1 MDDLS
6 DLDDALAAMP
16 EQVQL
21 APIVA
26 PRAFAHALATMYPD
40 LEQTVAGFASGRIR
54 MDEPGDRGDLAD
66 LRYELDRVVKLLSSV
81 RGAIDSVFLTAAR
94 ERGAKEIPL
103 PDDRKVVYEAPR
115 GSYTGDFRAMR
126 RELAELAA
134 LHGDLPPDIVQDA
147 LREEIVVTPDHR
159 KLNAIK
165 ARYGARAG
173 AIIDG
178 HRTFV
183 VEGTGRVRYPR

>member
-1 MDDLS
+1 MDDLA
-6 DLDDALAAMP
+6 DLDDALVASSAP
-16 EQVQL
+16 EL
-21 APIVA
+21 APYVPA
-26 PRAFAHALATMYPD
+26 ASFAAALARIHPD
-40 LEQTVAGFASGRIR
+40 LEQTVAGFAQGRIR
-54 MDEPGDRGDLAD
+54 MDDPQERGDLAD
-66 LRYELDRVVKLLSSV
+66 LHHELDRVIKLLAAV
-81 RGAIDSVFLTAAR
+81 RSGIDTVFLTAAR
-94 ERGAKEIPL
+94 ERNAKEIPL
-103 PDDRKVVYEAPR
+103 PEGRKVVYEAPR

-134 LHGDLPPDIVQDA
+134 LHGDLPPDVVQDA
-147 LREEIVVTPDHR
+147 LREEVVVTPDHR

-165 ARYGARAG
+165 ARYGARAA